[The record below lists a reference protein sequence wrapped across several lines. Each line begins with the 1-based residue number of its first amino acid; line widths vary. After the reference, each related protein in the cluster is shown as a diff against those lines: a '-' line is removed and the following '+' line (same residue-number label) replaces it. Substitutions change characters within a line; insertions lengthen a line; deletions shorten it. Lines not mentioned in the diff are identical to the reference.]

1 MPKITPIPYWKLIR
15 VFEMDGFSVRGTEGD
30 HIIMTKPGVKR
41 PLVIKR
47 SPRDVPVA
55 HIRTNLTTANMS
67 RDRYFE
73 LLERA

>member
-1 MPKITPIPYWKLIR
+1 MPRITPIPYWKLIR

-30 HIIMTKPGVKR
+30 HIIMTKPGGKR

-47 SPRDVPVA
+47 SPKDVPVA

>member
-1 MPKITPIPYWKLIR
+1 MPRITPIPYWKLVR

-41 PLVIKR
+41 PLVIKK

-73 LLERA
+73 FLEQL